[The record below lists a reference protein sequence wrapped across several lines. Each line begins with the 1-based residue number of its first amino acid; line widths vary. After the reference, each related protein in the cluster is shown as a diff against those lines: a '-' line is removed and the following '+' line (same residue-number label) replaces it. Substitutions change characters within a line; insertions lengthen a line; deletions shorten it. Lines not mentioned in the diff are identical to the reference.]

1 MADEDI
7 EAIISAFRTGDDPDG
22 EGGVQVRLVSH
33 DEIEGKKW
41 DLNIGRYLKTA
52 AAEVLDVPT
61 ALAQLEEA
69 QIALGEAEN
78 RLAKRLKAAGYA

>member
-1 MADEDI
+1 
-7 EAIISAFRTGDDPDG
+7 
-22 EGGVQVRLVSH
+22 
-33 DEIEGKKW
+33 
-41 DLNIGRYLKTA
+41 
-52 AAEVLDVPT
+52 VPT